1 MKVLLIEDHR
11 QIANIVFEYF
21 EMKGYTLDWAADG
34 RHGLELAENGYYDVI
49 VLDIMLP
56 HMSGLTVCRKL
67 REGGVDTPILMLTAR
82 DQNEDI
88 LAGYEHGTDG
98 YLVKPFDLKV
108 LEARIES
115 LHRRHIGAAAARNV
129 SFGRLELD
137 LTSHTLTRDGMK
149 FQLNKTL
156 FTIMKLLILRAPG
169 VTTREE
175 LVSAVWGD
183 NKPDQD
189 LLRSHVYMLRTQVDK
204 PFDHS
209 YIKTVPKLGYQLVA
223 EPGK

>member
-56 HMSGLTVCRKL
+56 HMDGLTVCRKL

-98 YLVKPFDLKV
+98 YLVKPFDLRV

-115 LHRRHIGAAAARNV
+115 LHRRHVGAVAARNV

-137 LTSHTLTRDGMK
+137 LASHTLTRDGMK

-189 LLRSHVYMLRTQVDK
+189 LLRSHVYMLRTQIDK

-209 YIKTVPKLGYQLVA
+209 YIKTVPKLGYQLVS

>member
-11 QIANIVFEYF
+11 QIAEIIFDYF
-21 EMKGYTLDWAADG
+21 KMKGHVLDWAADG

-56 HMSGLTVCRKL
+56 FMDGLTVCRKL

-108 LEARIES
+108 LEARIEA
-115 LHRRHIGAAAARNV
+115 LHRRHVGMQAARKL

-137 LTSHTLTRDGMK
+137 LATHALIREGMK

-156 FTIMKLLILRAPG
+156 FTIMKLLMLRAPG

-175 LVSAVWGD
+175 LISAIWGD
-183 NKPDQD
+183 DEPDHD
-189 LLRSHVYMLRTQVDK
+189 LLRSHVYMLRTQIDK
-204 PFDHS
+204 PFGHA
-209 YIKTVPKLGYQLVA
+209 YIKTVPKLGYQLVTEPA
-223 EPGK
+223 E

>member
-1 MKVLLIEDHR
+1 
-11 QIANIVFEYF
+11 
-21 EMKGYTLDWAADG
+21 
-34 RHGLELAENGYYDVI
+34 
-49 VLDIMLP
+49 
-56 HMSGLTVCRKL
+56 
-67 REGGVDTPILMLTAR
+67 
-82 DQNEDI
+82 
-88 LAGYEHGTDG
+88 
-98 YLVKPFDLKV
+98 
-108 LEARIES
+108 
-115 LHRRHIGAAAARNV
+115 
-129 SFGRLELD
+129 
-137 LTSHTLTRDGMK
+137 
-149 FQLNKTL
+149 
-156 FTIMKLLILRAPG
+156 